1 MTITEDDFQFTLAQF
16 LLRDELSE
24 NPTIHPR
31 RIEMRKGTILTKIEK
46 LVREYEDKNIEVD
59 VEPYKETMRKLRKMS
74 IPEYDELISIIEE
87 NYKITSK
94 NIISDFF
101 EQDTDFSDNQSIESE
116 VQAEK
121 LSTTSNLN
129 SDNLN
134 HDITISKNIFIN
146 LLRQKENDKNDK

>member
-24 NPTIHPR
+24 NPSIHPR

-46 LVREYEDKNIEVD
+46 LVREYEEKNIEVD

-87 NYKITSK
+87 NYTITSK
-94 NIISDFF
+94 NITSDSY
-101 EQDTDFSDNQSIESE
+101 EQDTEFSDNQSIKIEDELKKS
-116 VQAEK
+116 
-121 LSTTSNLN
+121 STTTNSN
-129 SDNLN
+129 SDSLSP
-134 HDITISKNIFIN
+134 DITISKNIFKN

>member
-46 LVREYEDKNIEVD
+46 LVREYENKNIEVD
-59 VEPYKETMRKLRKMS
+59 VEPYKETMKKLRKMS

-87 NYKITSK
+87 NYTIPSENITS
-94 NIISDFF
+94 DVF
-101 EQDTDFSDNQSIESE
+101 EKDTDFSDNQPIETEDES
-116 VQAEK
+116 EK
-121 LSTTSNLN
+121 LSTTSNSN

-134 HDITISKNIFIN
+134 HDITISKNIFKN
-146 LLRQKENDKNDK
+146 LLRQKENSKNDN